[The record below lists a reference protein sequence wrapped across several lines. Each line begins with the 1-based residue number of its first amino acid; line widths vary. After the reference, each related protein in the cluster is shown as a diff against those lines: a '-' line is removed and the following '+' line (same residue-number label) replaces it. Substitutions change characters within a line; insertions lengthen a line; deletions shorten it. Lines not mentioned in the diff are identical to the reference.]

1 MEEQV
6 IFYNALKIVLNK
18 LTSDYKICIFI
29 FYLGVGKSKTIE
41 AMAKWAELI
50 LLKEDHEV
58 FKPRVLVVAFTG
70 KAASLIGKETF
81 LISLHYHVFIIIHI

>member
-1 MEEQV
+1 M
-6 IFYNALKIVLNK
+6 IHLKLLNK
-18 LTSDYKICIFI
+18 FTGDYKICLFI
-29 FYLGVGKSKTIE
+29 LYLGVGKSKTIE

-70 KAASLIGKETF
+70 KAASLIGKKHF
-81 LISLHYHVFIIIHI
+81 

>member
-1 MEEQV
+1 MGEQV
-6 IFYNALKIVLNK
+6 IFYNTFEINLQVFSKIIYL
-18 LTSDYKICIFI
+18 I

-70 KAASLIGKETF
+70 KAASLIGKET
-81 LISLHYHVFIIIHI
+81 ITII

>member
-1 MEEQV
+1 MFV
-6 IFYNALKIVLNK
+6 F
-18 LTSDYKICIFI
+18 C
-29 FYLGVGKSKTIE
+29 LGVGKSKTIE

-70 KAASLIGKETF
+70 KAASLIGKKHF
-81 LISLHYHVFIIIHI
+81 

>member
-6 IFYNALKIVLNK
+6 IFYNSFKTVQNK
-18 LTSDYKICIFI
+18 FNGDYKICLFI
-29 FYLGVGKSKTIE
+29 LYLGVGKSKTIE

-70 KAASLIGKETF
+70 KAASLIGKKHF
-81 LISLHYHVFIIIHI
+81 

>member
-6 IFYNALKIVLNK
+6 IFYNALKTVLNK
-18 LTSDYKICIFI
+18 FTIDYKIYIFV

-70 KAASLIGKETF
+70 KAASLIGKQSFQITF
-81 LISLHYHVFIIIHI
+81 